1 MLIIISIHIN
11 LNVIFLVIAVID
23 SSIGYLVIVV
33 INSSVLCIVEIL
45 TVSSIL
51 GAASWTWRQI
61 MMLPNLPKALIA
73 SCLHCSVGAASI
85 IVACIHH
92 LLSSHFELVLHEPV
106 VILHVLQVGVPVCEP
121 AVASHLRRELWI
133 HGLREVGGVPVVL
146 ALVALEEV
154 IQALWASSCL
164 LLLQGIFSLSLQLL
178 VLYIISCLLSH
189 VHQLECLPIGVS
201 DDQAVLWINFL
212 HACRHSLGAM
222 T

>member
-1 MLIIISIHIN
+1 
-11 LNVIFLVIAVID
+11 
-23 SSIGYLVIVV
+23 
-33 INSSVLCIVEIL
+33 
-45 TVSSIL
+45 
-51 GAASWTWRQI
+51 
-61 MMLPNLPKALIA
+61 
-73 SCLHCSVGAASI
+73 LHSSVGAASI
-85 IVACIHH
+85 IVASIHH
-92 LLSSHFELVLHEPV
+92 LLSSHFELVLHKPV
-106 VILHVLQVGVPVCEP
+106 VILHVLQVGVPVGKP

-133 HGLREVGGVPVVL
+133 HGLREVGRVPVVL
-146 ALVALEEV
+146 TLVALEEV

-201 DDQAVLWINFL
+201 DDQTILWVNFL